1 MRNWKD
7 LAVTAMLGALWANSA
22 EAQGAT
28 DLAKRLDQIGYHMGR
43 GPSCGEFGFKVHGEK
58 VGAMAGEVIADAM
71 GKGVSEDF
79 AVGRLMEAR
88 DRATREF
95 EREMEQMTAF
105 DMSDEARFAEN
116 TRRGVGKIVKSCRA
130 IARDPVTRVLVE
142 DPPASDEDLVRE
154 LSDEMLAPAGLASWQ
169 TPYIRAG
176 GDMIRAV
183 TYCAAYL
190 TRPQSD
196 AYVAELYAPS
206 RFPPALRGKAVAYFD
221 QVKRRAQRNS
231 ANSRFDAAKCKHV
244 LASNAE
250 ALKAAR

>member
-1 MRNWKD
+1 
-7 LAVTAMLGALWANSA
+7 MLGALWANSA
-22 EAQGAT
+22 EAQATT

-43 GPSCGEFGFKVHGEK
+43 GPSCGEFGFKVHGEN

-71 GKGVSEDF
+71 GKGFSEDL
-79 AVGRLMEAR
+79 AVGRLTNAR
-88 DRATREF
+88 DRGMQEF
-95 EREMEQMTAF
+95 EQEMEQMTAF

-116 TRRGVGKIVKSCRA
+116 TRRGVEKIVKSCRA
-130 IARDPVTRVLVE
+130 IAKDPVTRVLVE
-142 DPPASDEDLVRE
+142 NPSVSDEDLVRE

-206 RFPPALRGKAVAYFD
+206 RFPAGVRNKAVAYFD
-221 QVKRRAQRNS
+221 QLKRRAPRNS
-231 ANSRFDAAKCKHV
+231 GNSRFDATECKGM
-244 LASNAE
+244 LARDAE